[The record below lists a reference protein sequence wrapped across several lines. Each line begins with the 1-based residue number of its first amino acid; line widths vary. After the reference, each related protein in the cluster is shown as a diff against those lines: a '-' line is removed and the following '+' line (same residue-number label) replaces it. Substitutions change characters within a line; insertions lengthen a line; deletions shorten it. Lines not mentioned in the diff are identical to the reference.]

1 MARPAV
7 AKYVIDTSAHARVGK
22 PSVDARVEPLLD
34 AGLLATC
41 TVLDLEIL
49 RSARSGAHF
58 DYVRTERELL
68 YEQLPLEQP
77 IFTRALE
84 VQQRLAASGGHRA
97 VPLADL
103 VIAAVAELHE
113 VTVLHYDADFERIA
127 EITGQGVEW
136 IVPRGS
142 VD

>member
-7 AKYVIDTSAHARVGK
+7 ATHVIDTSAHARVGK
-22 PSVDARVEPLLD
+22 PSVDARVAPMLH
-34 AGLLATC
+34 AGVLATC

-49 RSARSGAHF
+49 RSARSPAHF
-58 DYVRTERELL
+58 DTVRVERDLL
-68 YEQLPLEQP
+68 YERLPLEQP

-84 VQQRLAASGGHRA
+84 VQQRLADSGAHRA
-97 VPLADL
+97 IPIADL
-103 VIAAVAELHE
+103 VIAAVAELHGL
-113 VTVLHYDADFERIA
+113 TLLHYDADFERIA